1 MILHVSTWLLSKLAQ
16 KETWGVFYENSLCTF
31 ATTSV
36 LVQVLW
42 MCVSFLL
49 QWFTCPVYLD
59 LVSAA
64 PIEIW
69 KEKIWK
75 DGEYRWFSQN
85 NLMPHLGYFCFADRV
100 HFSWVVP
107 HCSTNWTQQ
116 HFLLILKS
124 RLPARVLMFAGYFF
138 NNFHVHSSQKQATA
152 IVNGQMPYWPHILMH
167 ELLPAHQNSSSFI
180 IWAAVHIS
188 KLECAWKRQKICRL
202 YSASF
207 INLFTHVKNFIA
219 CVVTAQWHLHK
230 QIPLIFINGNFVI
243 SLLGSM

>member
-31 ATTSV
+31 ATTSL

-124 RLPARVLMFAGYFF
+124 RLPARTYCR
-138 NNFHVHSSQKQATA
+138 
-152 IVNGQMPYWPHILMH
+152 
-167 ELLPAHQNSSSFI
+167 LLLQQLSCSL
-180 IWAAVHIS
+180 IS
-188 KLECAWKRQKICRL
+188 KASDCHREWADAILARYFDAWAF
-202 YSASF
+202 ASPPEF
-207 INLFTHVKNFIA
+207 VFFH
-219 CVVTAQWHLHK
+219 HLSRRAH
-230 QIPLIFINGNFVI
+230 F
-243 SLLGSM
+243 

>member
-1 MILHVSTWLLSKLAQ
+1 MIFHVSTWLLSKLAQ

-36 LVQVLW
+36 LVQAFW

-124 RLPARVLMFAGYFF
+124 RLPARTYCRLLLQQLSCSLISKGKRLPSWMGRC
-138 NNFHVHSSQKQATA
+138 H
-152 IVNGQMPYWPHILMH
+152 IGQIFWCMSFCQPNRIRPL
-167 ELLPAHQNSSSFI
+167 SSSEPSCTF
-180 IWAAVHIS
+180 
-188 KLECAWKRQKICRL
+188 L
-202 YSASF
+202 
-207 INLFTHVKNFIA
+207 N
-219 CVVTAQWHLHK
+219 
-230 QIPLIFINGNFVI
+230 
-243 SLLGSM
+243 

>member
-1 MILHVSTWLLSKLAQ
+1 MFQLDSYRSLHKRKL
-16 KETWGVFYENSLCTF
+16 EVFFYENSLCTF

-124 RLPARVLMFAGYFF
+124 RLPARTYCR
-138 NNFHVHSSQKQATA
+138 
-152 IVNGQMPYWPHILMH
+152 
-167 ELLPAHQNSSSFI
+167 LLLQQLSCSL
-180 IWAAVHIS
+180 IS
-188 KLECAWKRQKICRL
+188 KASDCHREWADAILARYFDAWAFASPPGFVFFHHLSR
-202 YSASF
+202 SAHF
-207 INLFTHVKNFIA
+207 
-219 CVVTAQWHLHK
+219 
-230 QIPLIFINGNFVI
+230 
-243 SLLGSM
+243 

>member
-124 RLPARVLMFAGYFF
+124 RLPARTYCR
-138 NNFHVHSSQKQATA
+138 
-152 IVNGQMPYWPHILMH
+152 
-167 ELLPAHQNSSSFI
+167 LLLQQLSCSL
-180 IWAAVHIS
+180 IS
-188 KLECAWKRQKICRL
+188 KASDCHREWADAILARYFDAWAF
-202 YSASF
+202 ASPPEF
-207 INLFTHVKNFIA
+207 VFLN
-219 CVVTAQWHLHK
+219 HLSRRAH
-230 QIPLIFINGNFVI
+230 F
-243 SLLGSM
+243 